1 MFTPA
6 PEELAYL
13 SATKSEYM
21 LTGRGDR
28 GWQCEIRDTATGIVY
43 AEGFASI
50 ESAALT
56 NAIADARS
64 KQRPTTASSG
74 SEAELAA
81 LRKKLEEAQQEN
93 IRLKSE
99 KAKAR
104 KPKASEE
111 IVEEPLS

>member
-13 SATKSEYM
+13 SATKSEYL
-21 LTGRGDR
+21 LTGRGER

-43 AEGFASI
+43 AEGFSST
-50 ESAALT
+50 EPAALSA
-56 NAIADARS
+56 AIADART

-74 SEAELAA
+74 SDAELAA

-99 KAKAR
+99 KSKAR
-104 KPKASEE
+104 KAKVSDE